1 MPDQPSGRGVR
12 VLRSIT
18 FYQALLA
25 AGLIGL
31 TLMLVLGW
39 ELILWISIGS
49 SAGAG
54 PSIIGPTAMLAIAF
68 ALALAVIVVA
78 ARRLR
83 VGVDSQALTFAELIT
98 AVGVLGLLIATL
110 LASQSLAMMATAEW
124 YESPRLGGVE
134 YLRTAGSIGQR
145 LPAHLELT
153 WNLWG
158 EYSPS
163 YTGSAVLQAVALVLP
178 LLVAGF
184 GMKRRRRERA
194 ASGSEA
200 RPVRPHHVA
209 AAFALFGLMVAFA
222 TSPVVLY
229 DVALERSVFD
239 YHWVGYHFFD
249 LALLAAGLAG
259 PALALV
265 VLLARRRGAPGPA
278 SPALLL
284 LGAVLVGLTTCIATS
299 HTLPLLALVVATSL
313 AGLMW
318 IHLAGS
324 GVERGRRGVL
334 PAEQLL
340 AAVAALG
347 LMISFVAMPAASI
360 AINQWRMAIGYGQV
374 TSPYEPMI
382 VMPAIA
388 FVLQVALLAMA
399 FRKLRPQAASIE
411 TGERA

>member
-1 MPDQPSGRGVR
+1 MKH
-12 VLRSIT
+12 LT
-18 FYQALLA
+18 FHQALLA

-31 TLMLVLGW
+31 TLMLALGW

-54 PSIIGPTAMLAIAF
+54 PSIIGPTAMLATAF

-83 VGVDSQALTFAELIT
+83 VGVDSHALTFAELIT
-98 AVGVLGLLIATL
+98 VVGVLGLLIATL
-110 LASQSLAMMATAEW
+110 LASQSLAMMVTAEW
-124 YESPRLGGVE
+124 YETSRLGGE
-134 YLRTAGSIGQR
+134 YFQVASSIGHR
-145 LPAHLELT
+145 LPSHLELT
-153 WNLWG
+153 WNRWG

-163 YTGSAVLQAVALVLP
+163 YTGSAVLQVVALVLP
-178 LLVAGF
+178 LLVAGL
-184 GMKRRRRERA
+184 GMRRRQREQA
-194 ASGSEA
+194 APGSAA
-200 RPVRPHHVA
+200 RPVEPHHVA
-209 AAFALFGLMVAFA
+209 AGLALFGLLVAFA
-222 TSPVVLY
+222 ASPVVLY

-239 YHWVGYHFFD
+239 YHWAGYPFFD

-284 LGAVLVGLTTCIATS
+284 LVAVLVGLTTCIATS

-334 PAEQLL
+334 PAGQLL

-411 TGERA
+411 RGERA